1 MPRRVRG
8 AAGPA
13 QCGESSSVV
22 RRRAR
27 QQRGEDCRSGDHCA
41 DGARVV
47 EADELR
53 RLRVGEARD
62 RGGDGVADGARLYPA
77 VLGRQRAERLL
88 ERDGEVGRRVGRELP
103 DVAAREDVE
112 EGSACVEHRQRVQ
125 PLGREQA
132 ERLEERRVA
141 ADSLRL
147 AAERQQRLADRL
159 LKQRAVARPQL
170 GQRRQEGEQLLG
182 QQQVPI
188 SATPRRPVTRVRGEG
203 AAERAAGGCSSDE
216 EQALSPIG
224 RHSRACCLSIRA
236 PWSIESSTDAI
247 RKPAGRGRFS
257 PCRSRRWHRSR
268 AVCASPA
275 AAPAAG
281 GAPAPASAR
290 CAKRT
295 MSTRSVH
302 ENTSTN
308 RCSAESH
315 TGRHVAPCDAS
326 AASACFMGRSASSV
340 TTLPWVGSSSKI
352 SCCSRM

>member
-103 DVAAREDVE
+103 ERREEAAPSPGRRAPVASAATRSCLTSRLERTSKRAPLASST
-112 EGSACVEHRQRVQ
+112 GSACSRSAESRPSASRSDASRRTVCGWRQSGSSALPTGSSSSGPWLVRSS
-125 PLGREQA
+125 G
-132 ERLEERRVA
+132 
-141 ADSLRL
+141 S
-147 AAERQQRLADRL
+147 
-159 LKQRAVARPQL
+159 VARKASSCS
-170 GQRRQEGEQLLG
+170 GSSR
-182 QQQVPI
+182 
-188 SATPRRPVTRVRGEG
+188 
-203 AAERAAGGCSSDE
+203 CSSDE

>member
-1 MPRRVRG
+1 MPRRVGVRCNKCPG
-8 AAGPA
+8 ASAAPPA
-13 QCGESSSVV
+13 QLSAARAHPWCGGELGSSAARTAEAVTTAQTAPASLRQTSCAASGSARRVIAVATVSLMAHVCTRLSLGGSERSASSRGMARSVAGLDASCLTS
-22 RRRAR
+22 R
-27 QQRGEDCRSGDHCA
+27 
-41 DGARVV
+41 
-47 EADELR
+47 
-53 RLRVGEARD
+53 
-62 RGGDGVADGARLYPA
+62 
-77 VLGRQRAERLL
+77 L
-88 ERDGEVGRRVGRELP
+88 ERTSKRAPL
-103 DVAAREDVE
+103 ASST
-112 EGSACVEHRQRVQ
+112 GSACSRSAESRPSASRSDASRRTVCGWRQSGSSALPTGSSSSGPWLVRSS
-125 PLGREQA
+125 G
-132 ERLEERRVA
+132 
-141 ADSLRL
+141 S
-147 AAERQQRLADRL
+147 
-159 LKQRAVARPQL
+159 VARKASSCS
-170 GQRRQEGEQLLG
+170 GSSR
-182 QQQVPI
+182 
-188 SATPRRPVTRVRGEG
+188 
-203 AAERAAGGCSSDE
+203 CSSDE